1 VKTGDDLVSLTPEQK
16 QWPQGRVTGPSN
28 SSPQIVHRK
37 DPSMLRRPG
46 ASTAGGKSVG
56 SGTSAR
62 RKSFAGFVSS
72 LIETPKGMVYT
83 EMLEAARIW
92 PEYEH
97 GTLNA
102 VFSRRLTQFQIR

>member
-1 VKTGDDLVSLTPEQK
+1 MQTRDDLVSLTPEQK
-16 QWPQGRVTGPSN
+16 QWPQGRVTGPSK

-46 ASTAGGKSVG
+46 ASAAGGKSVG
-56 SGTSAR
+56 SGISAR

-72 LIETPKGMVYT
+72 LAETPKGMVSKG
-83 EMLEAARIW
+83 MLEATRIW
-92 PEYEH
+92 VEYEH

-102 VFSRRLTQFQIR
+102 VFGRQLTQIR

>member
-1 VKTGDDLVSLTPEQK
+1 MQTGDDLVSLTPEQK
-16 QWPQGRVTGPSN
+16 QWPQGRVTGPSK

-46 ASTAGGKSVG
+46 ASAAGGKSVG
-56 SGTSAR
+56 SGTWAR

-72 LIETPKGMVYT
+72 ETPKGMVSKGMFEGT
-83 EMLEAARIW
+83 RIW
-92 PEYEH
+92 VEYEH

-102 VFSRRLTQFQIR
+102 VFGRRLTQIH